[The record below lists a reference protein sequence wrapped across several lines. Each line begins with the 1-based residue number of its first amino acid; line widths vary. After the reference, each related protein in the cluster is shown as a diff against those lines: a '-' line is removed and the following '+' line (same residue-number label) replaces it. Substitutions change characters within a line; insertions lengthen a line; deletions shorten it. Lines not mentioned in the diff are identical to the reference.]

1 MAVRRREAPKA
12 GGVNP
17 NPNASTKVW
26 LFSLLLT
33 LQYGAQPLISKRCT
47 SKFSA
52 CALRDVQGLPYNT
65 YLKGLKW
72 NFYFSGNA
80 DSAHA
85 ANHMHDVDIPF
96 FVHYSLLGSSARPIR
111 EVIVTSCV
119 LACEVVKISAIML
132 LAKDGSLRNTF
143 KKWTLIGSL
152 TASGLPAAIYA
163 LQNSLLQISYRNLDS
178 LTFSMLNQ
186 TKLFF
191 TALFTFIILRQKQSI
206 QQIGA
211 LFLLIIAAILL
222 SIGEGSSKASSSQNP
237 DEILF
242 YGIIP
247 VLVASVLSGL
257 ASALCQWASQVKKH
271 ASYLMTVE
279 MSIIG
284 SLCLVASAYKSP
296 DGSAIRQHGFFYG
309 WTPLTWIPVVLN
321 AVGGILVGLVTSYA
335 GGVRKGF
342 VIVSA
347 LLVTALLQFIFDGK
361 PPSPY
366 CLVALPLVVTS
377 ISIYQKYPYH
387 VKKKEL

>member
-1 MAVRRREAPKA
+1 MAVTKIDSPKP
-12 GGVNP
+12 G
-17 NPNASTKVW
+17 TKVW

-33 LQYGAQPLISKRCT
+33 LQYGAQPLISKSFT
-47 SKFSA
+47 S
-52 CALRDVQGLPYNT
+52 RQ
-65 YLKGLKW
+65 
-72 NFYFSGNA
+72 
-80 DSAHA
+80 
-85 ANHMHDVDIPF
+85 
-96 FVHYSLLGSSARPIR
+96 
-111 EVIVTSCV
+111 VIVTSSV
-119 LACEVVKISAIML
+119 LACEVVKVICALIL
-132 LAKDGSLRNTF
+132 LAKEGTLRNLC
-143 KKWTLIGSL
+143 KEWTLVGSL

-191 TALFTFIILRQKQSI
+191 TALFTYIILRQKQSI

-211 LFLLIIAAILL
+211 LFLLIIAAVLL
-222 SIGEGSSKASSSQNP
+222 SIGEGSSKAASSSHP

-242 YGIIP
+242 YGIVP

-271 ASYLMTVE
+271 TSYLMTVE

-284 SLCLVASAYKSP
+284 SLCLLASAYKSP
-296 DGSAIRQHGFFYG
+296 DGLAIRQHGFFYG
-309 WTPLTWIPVVLN
+309 WTPLTMIPVVLN
-321 AVGGILVGLVTSYA
+321 AVGGILVGLVTTYA

-366 CLVALPLVVTS
+366 CLVALPLVATS
-377 ISIYQKYPYH
+377 ISVYQKYPYR
-387 VKKKEL
+387 VKKKAS

>member
-1 MAVRRREAPKA
+1 MAIKKPEAPKP
-12 GGVNP
+12 GSINR

-26 LFSLLLT
+26 FFSLLLT
-33 LQYGAQPLISKRCT
+33 LQYGAQPLISKRFT
-47 SKFSA
+47 S
-52 CALRDVQGLPYNT
+52 
-65 YLKGLKW
+65 
-72 NFYFSGNA
+72 
-80 DSAHA
+80 
-85 ANHMHDVDIPF
+85 
-96 FVHYSLLGSSARPIR
+96 R
-111 EVIVTSCV
+111 EVIVTSSV
-119 LACEVVKISAIML
+119 LACEVVKVICALVL
-132 LAKDGSLRNTF
+132 LAKDGSLRKLF
-143 KKWTLIGSL
+143 KNWTLVGSL

-163 LQNSLLQISYRNLDS
+163 LQNSLLQISYKNLDS

-191 TALFTFIILRQKQSI
+191 TALFTYIILRQRQSI

-211 LFLLIIAAILL
+211 LFLLIIAAVLL
-222 SIGEGSSKASSSQNP
+222 SIGEGSSKASSSHNP

-242 YGIIP
+242 YGIVP

-271 ASYLMTVE
+271 TSYLMTVE

-284 SLCLVASAYKSP
+284 SLCLLASAYKSP
-296 DGSAIRQHGFFYG
+296 DGLAIRRHGFFYG
-309 WTPLTWIPVVLN
+309 WTPLTLIPVILN
-321 AVGGILVGLVTSYA
+321 AVGGILVGLVTTYA

-366 CLVALPLVVTS
+366 CLGALPLVVTS
-377 ISIYQKYPYH
+377 ISIYQKYPYR

>member
-1 MAVRRREAPKA
+1 MAVERPRHSKPVSISPDRNS
-12 GGVNP
+12 G
-17 NPNASTKVW
+17 TKVW

-33 LQYGAQPLISKRCT
+33 LQYGAQPLISKRFT
-47 SKFSA
+47 
-52 CALRDVQGLPYNT
+52 R
-65 YLKGLKW
+65 
-72 NFYFSGNA
+72 
-80 DSAHA
+80 
-85 ANHMHDVDIPF
+85 
-96 FVHYSLLGSSARPIR
+96 R
-111 EVIVTSCV
+111 EVIVTSSV
-119 LACEVVKISAIML
+119 LACEGVKVICALLL
-132 LAKDGSLRNTF
+132 LARDGSLR
-143 KKWTLIGSL
+143 KLYKEWTLIGSL

-191 TALFTFIILRQKQSI
+191 TALFTYIILRQRQSI

-222 SIGEGSSKASSSQNP
+222 SIGEGTSKASSSRNP
-237 DEILF
+237 DEVLF
-242 YGIIP
+242 YGIVPI
-247 VLVASVLSGL
+247 LVASLLSGL

-271 ASYLMTVE
+271 TSYLMTVE

-284 SLCLVASAYKSP
+284 SLCMLASAYKSP
-296 DGSAIRQHGFFYG
+296 DGLAIQRHGFFYG
-309 WTPLTWIPVVLN
+309 WTPLTWIPVILN

-366 CLVALPLVVTS
+366 CLVAFPLVVTS

-387 VKKKEL
+387 VKKKAL